1 MGFTFFGQTVPRL
14 TLFVGGILCAVGIG
28 FYLGTGTSSITAL
41 IPTFVG
47 IPPQRWACSQ
57 SAFPNAGPCS
67 CTSPS
72 ASASSQ
78 HLAG

>member
-47 IPPQRWACSQ
+47 IPLTALGVLAERSW
-57 SAFPNAGPCS
+57 NAGPCS